1 MKPSKEEAR
10 RRIERL
16 KEALRLAGVKLTHQR
31 LEICREIAEADD
43 HPDAETVYAGV
54 RERIPTVS
62 LDTVYRTLHLLL
74 DLGLIEMLGASRES
88 MRFDGNTAPHHHFMC
103 EKCGRVYDFQ
113 SDELD
118 RLIVPADVTAL
129 GTVRRIQVDLKGI
142 CHNCFGS
149 CDP

>member
-88 MRFDGNTAPHHHFMC
+88 MRFDGNTTPHHHFMC
-103 EKCGRVYDFQ
+103 EKCGRVHDFQ

-142 CHNCFGS
+142 CHNCSRS